1 MRERGVNVDEEL
13 MRLQPEPRLACPASL
28 AQLSCAGTH
37 TVAGQDEVTNPQAQ
51 GRLILLVVELGC
63 LCGGA
68 DLAELTRVSP
78 EIHGS
83 YHQSV

>member
-1 MRERGVNVDEEL
+1 LNQTNQIDQMNQMDQTEAILRDITT
-13 MRLQPEPRLACPASL
+13 PR
-28 AQLSCAGTH
+28 CAGTH
-37 TVAGQDEVTNPQAQ
+37 TVAGQDEVTNLQAKS
-51 GRLILLVVELGC
+51 RLILLVVDLGC
-63 LCGGA
+63 LCRDA

>member
-1 MRERGVNVDEEL
+1 LNQTNQIFQMNQTEAILRDITT
-13 MRLQPEPRLACPASL
+13 
-28 AQLSCAGTH
+28 AQRAGTP

-51 GRLILLVVELGC
+51 SRLILLVVDFGC

-68 DLAELTRVSP
+68 DLAELTRMSP

>member
-1 MRERGVNVDEEL
+1 MKRGSTPEL
-13 MRLQPEPRLACPASL
+13 HPPALEPSRLACHTSL
-28 AQLSCAGTH
+28 AQLFYAGTH
-37 TVAGQDEVTNPQAQ
+37 AVAWQDEVTNPQAKS
-51 GRLILLVVELGC
+51 RLILLVVDLGC
-63 LCGGA
+63 LCSGA